1 MEITVTEMEVLQQQ
15 LKSDYEVESYKLV
28 KRMHEALTFI
38 NKWDSEVDA
47 ELNEE
52 LALTEL
58 IENANQYLEV
68 YG

>member
-28 KRMHEALTFI
+28 KRMHEALDFI

-47 ELNEE
+47 ELKEE

-58 IENANQYLEV
+58 IENAKQYLEV

>member
-28 KRMHEALTFI
+28 KRMLEALDFI

-47 ELNEE
+47 ELDEE

-58 IENANQYLEV
+58 IENAKQYLEV